1 MKDQLFLLIIFL
13 GMTSFGMQESL
24 VVKATSYHIKGK
36 TATGDLTTE
45 IEEPFL
51 AVSRDLIEDFPLGS
65 YVELSNCKW
74 SGTYKVMDKMGGRHT
89 KMVDIF
95 SPKKATGIVK
105 CDCVLVPKSGISSK

>member
-1 MKDQLFLLIIFL
+1 MKPYLILFVLFVALSAFSTQETII
-13 GMTSFGMQESL
+13 
-24 VVKATSYHIKGK
+24 VKATSYHIKGK
-36 TATGDLTTE
+36 TATGDVTTE
-45 IEEPFL
+45 IDEPFL

-95 SPKKATGIVK
+95 SPLKRTGIVH
-105 CDCVLVPKSGISSK
+105 CDCALTIKKVVK